1 VRAGDKKRRFLRV
14 VRFDAS
20 DSHVFAR
27 SAEADEI
34 AVSGAFE
41 FSNICT
47 AELSGKLKQAFANGF
62 LGLTSFGRATFVV
75 VSDISEVEY
84 EKMIADLTQHFID
97 AYGAP
102 SFFEAEK
109 AAREEAAFVTDLCK
123 DNLINTIFAVSRT
136 LDDTGICEE
145 FRIIKPPGEG
155 MHTRIWNVV
164 EDEGVKS
171 G

>member
-1 VRAGDKKRRFLRV
+1 MRFLRV

-27 SAEADEI
+27 SAQADEI

-41 FSNICT
+41 FSNICE
-47 AELSGKLKQAFANGF
+47 ADLSGKLRQAFANGF

-75 VSDISEVEY
+75 VSEINEIEY
-84 EKMIADLTQHFID
+84 EKMIADLARHFID

-102 SFFEAEK
+102 NHGAAEK
-109 AAREEAAFVTDLCK
+109 AAREEAAFATDLCK
-123 DNLINTIFAVSRT
+123 DNLINTIFAVTRT

-155 MHTRIWNVV
+155 MHTRIWSVV
-164 EDEGVKS
+164 ED
-171 G
+171 